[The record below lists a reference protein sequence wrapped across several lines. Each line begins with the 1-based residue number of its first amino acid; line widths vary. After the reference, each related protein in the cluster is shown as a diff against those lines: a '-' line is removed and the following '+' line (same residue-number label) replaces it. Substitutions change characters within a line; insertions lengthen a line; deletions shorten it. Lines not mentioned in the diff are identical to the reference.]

1 MGAALHINHAVA
13 YAQGLAHTNTDL
25 GKIIQ
30 YNDIKNKQYL
40 YGEQGGFCNGCEHH
54 FMMQNF
60 TVDHIIAKAHG
71 GTDHISNLQLL
82 CGSCNSIK
90 GTKSH
95 EELLVLLTDKGWI
108 KRKKAAYPYIGL
120 ALLSSPKLRVAYI
133 IIAG

>member
-60 TVDHIIAKAHG
+60 TVDHITLPKHTEA
-71 GTDHISNLQLL
+71 
-82 CGSCNSIK
+82 
-90 GTKSH
+90 
-95 EELLVLLTDKGWI
+95 LTT
-108 KRKKAAYPYIGL
+108 
-120 ALLSSPKLRVAYI
+120 
-133 IIAG
+133 